1 MGKIGDTVVEQFAVG
16 GMRDG
21 FVKSMGADPDGSPAE
36 VVFADID
43 RVQRAVP
50 SLLAGAE
57 DLIVGNRVG
66 MQGVFGNVIL

>member
-1 MGKIGDTVVEQFAVG
+1 MGKVGDAVVEQFAVG
-16 GMRDG
+16 GMCDG

-50 SLLAGAE
+50 SLLAGAQ
-57 DLIVGNRVG
+57 DLIVGNRVAL
-66 MQGVFGNVIL
+66 QGVFGNVIL